1 MSATPAALK
10 TSSSS
15 RAIPT
20 ADVPH
25 FLHGER
31 RTGATG
37 RAGPV
42 SNPST
47 GQLSAH
53 VPFAGRAEIDDAV
66 SSGSK
71 AFAEWS
77 SWSPLRRAR
86 VMFRFREL
94 LEASATELATII
106 SSEHGKVLNDARGE
120 LQRGIEVVEFACG
133 IPHLLK
139 GEFSTGVS
147 TGVDMYSLRQP
158 LGVVAGITPF
168 NFPAMV
174 PMWMLAPAIACGNAF
189 ILKPSEKDPSCSVR
203 LAELFIDAGAPPGVL
218 NVLHGDAEVV
228 NALLEHPGIEAI
240 SFVGSTPVARHIY
253 ATAAAH
259 GKRVQSMGGAK
270 NHLVVMPDADLDQA
284 VDALIGAA
292 YGSAGERCMAISV
305 AVAVG
310 DQVGDEL
317 RARLADRVRALRIG
331 PSTSAG
337 MDMGPLVTAAHR
349 DRVVSYV
356 DLGAEEGADLVVDGR
371 GLAIDGHE
379 NGFFLGGC
387 LFDRVTTSMRIYR
400 EEIFGP
406 VLCLVRARDFAD
418 ALGIVSGHEFGNGA
432 SIFTRDG
439 RTAREFAD
447 RVQAGMVGVNVPIPV
462 PLAFYSFGG
471 WKNSAFGDQNQHG
484 MEGVRFFTKLKTV
497 TSRWPDGPS
506 SGAEFKMPT
515 LK

>member
-1 MSATPAALK
+1 VATGGPSAAAPSRDVATLSHFVHGRPHGG
-10 TSSSS
+10 TSGRRDTVLNPSSGQVS
-15 RAIPT
+15 
-20 ADVPH
+20 ADVP
-25 FLHGER
+25 LASAQD
-31 RTGATG
+31 TDAAVASG
-37 RAGPV
+37 R
-42 SNPST
+42 
-47 GQLSAH
+47 H
-53 VPFAGRAEIDDAV
+53 
-66 SSGSK
+66 

-77 SWSPLRRAR
+77 AWSPLKRAR
-86 VMFRFREL
+86 VLFRFREL
-94 LEASATELATII
+94 LESNAAELAALIAG
-106 SSEHGKVLNDARGE
+106 EHGKVLNDARGE

-139 GEFSTGVS
+139 GEYSPGVS

-174 PMWMLAPAIACGNAF
+174 PLWMLAPAVACGNAF
-189 ILKPSEKDPSCSVR
+189 ILKPSEKVPSCGIR
-203 LAELFIDAGAPPGVL
+203 MAELFLEAGAPPGVL
-218 NVLHGDAEVV
+218 NVLHGDAETV
-228 NALLEHPGIEAI
+228 NAILAHPSVEAV
-240 SFVGSTPVARHIY
+240 SFVGSTPVARHVY

-259 GKRVQSMGGAK
+259 GKRVQAMGGAK

-284 VDALIGAA
+284 VEALIGAA

-310 DQVGDEL
+310 ESTGDAL
-317 RARLADRVRALRIG
+317 RSRLADRVRALRIG

-337 MDMGPLVTAAHR
+337 MDMGPLVTGAHR
-349 DRVVSYV
+349 DRVTSYV
-356 DLGAEEGADLVVDGR
+356 SLGVEEGADLVVDGR
-371 GLAIDGHE
+371 GLHVPGHDR
-379 NGFFLGGC
+379 GFYLGGC
-387 LFDRVTTSMRIYR
+387 LFDHVTPSMRIYR

-406 VLCLVRARDFAD
+406 VLCLVRAADFSE
-418 ALGIVSGHEFGNGA
+418 ALGMVSSHEFGNGA

-439 RTAREFAD
+439 NTAREFAD

-497 TSRWPDGPS
+497 TSRWPGGSNP
-506 SGAEFKMPT
+506 GAEFTMPI